1 FKSHIDPLPVF
12 FIRTVSLTNGNTAVV
27 VHVPADQDAPFVTVD
42 GRVYRRAAD
51 SSDPIHETDRHA
63 LDRLYE
69 RTAKARSRFA
79 AFATDERTFARGESN
94 QSWVR
99 IFLSP
104 YPYGVVNRSE
114 ITSPSEM
121 VKLIAGT
128 RSERALLRFEE
139 TSNASVTG
147 SLPLESAYPTPDSVV
162 LQPRSTVT
170 YNGLAVEL

>member
-1 FKSHIDPLPVF
+1 
-12 FIRTVSLTNGNTAVV
+12 
-27 VHVPADQDAPFVTVD
+27 
-42 GRVYRRAAD
+42 
-51 SSDPIHETDRHA
+51 
-63 LDRLYE
+63 
-69 RTAKARSRFA
+69 
-79 AFATDERTFARGESN
+79 
-94 QSWVR
+94 
-99 IFLSP
+99 FLSP

-170 YNGLAVEL
+170 YNGLAVELFVDGRTRLLIPIESRGIMRHEVERLESKAARDALVSRFGDDDEHEMAILRFVDLGRLWMAIASLVT